1 MNSYLVSKN
10 AEFELHANQS
20 QLDQMNNRGLN
31 LLEELKNIPNFDIAC
46 LEQDLDATN
55 HAWETSNAAI
65 DDHKQNLEAQL
76 VCWDQVQTG
85 KEELDSWLNT
95 MVKKLDDS
103 LKNFDDAVTVET
115 CLMKFKVNIFT

>member
-1 MNSYLVSKN
+1 
-10 AEFELHANQS
+10 
-20 QLDQMNNRGLN
+20 
-31 LLEELKNIPNFDIAC
+31 
-46 LEQDLDATN
+46 
-55 HAWETSNAAI
+55 
-65 DDHKQNLEAQL
+65 
-76 VCWDQVQTG
+76 VQTG